1 MSLTLHRFPQGL
13 YCLELEDDSTVNYYI
28 GAKVTDDVTAK
39 VHEYV
44 PFTFV
49 RDLLLTQI
57 HLRGVVIYAFAVPGA
72 QLGVYLFDHLQDI
85 HRYEFP
91 CSSLA

>member
-13 YCLELEDDSTVNYYI
+13 DCLELEDDSTVDYYI
-28 GAKVTDDVTAK
+28 GAKVADDVTAK

-44 PFTFV
+44 AFALV
-49 RDLLLTQI
+49 RDLLLAQVD
-57 HLRGVVIYAFAVPGA
+57 LRGVVIYAFAVPRA

-85 HRYEFP
+85 HREKFP
-91 CSSLA
+91 CSPLA